1 MYFFESI
8 LARLSKSKYKNN
20 IIIKGGLLISSII
33 GDDLRTTKDMDATLK
48 SLPLTKEIVKKM
60 FDEILA
66 INNNDYIIFKIQT
79 ISDIRENDVYG
90 GFKINILATFE
101 TLKIYLTI
109 ELTTG
114 DKITPKEITYY
125 YNSIFD
131 NKQIIVLA
139 YTLETI
145 IAEKFQAIISRGSF
159 NTRMKDYYDLYVI
172 IKYEKTKMNN
182 SILAL
187 AIKNTFSYRNT
198 PLIINEIIQQI
209 ENIKV
214 EKRLQILWG
223 NYQNVATYSKDI
235 KFEELFDALD
245 YIVNKILKEELIAIK

>member
-66 INNNDYIIFKIQT
+66 INNNDYIIFKIQA
-79 ISDIRENDVYG
+79 ISDIREKDVYG
-90 GFKINILATFE
+90 GLKINILATFE

-114 DKITPKEITYY
+114 DKKTPKEITYC

-131 NKQIIVLA
+131 NKQIMVLA
-139 YTLETI
+139 YTIETI
-145 IAEKFQAIISRGSF
+145 IAEKFQTIISRGIF

-172 IKYEKTKMNN
+172 IKYEKARINN
-182 SILAL
+182 SILSL

-209 ENIKV
+209 ENIKA
-214 EKRLQILWG
+214 EKRLQILWK
-223 NYQNVATYSKDI
+223 NYQNVATYAKCI
-235 KFEELFDALD
+235 KFEELFETLD

>member
-66 INNNDYIIFKIQT
+66 INNNDYIIFKIQE
-79 ISDIRENDVYG
+79 ISDIREKDVYG

-114 DKITPKEITYY
+114 DKITPKEITYC

-131 NKQIIVLA
+131 NKQIMVLA
-139 YTLETI
+139 YTIETI
-145 IAEKFQAIISRGSF
+145 IAEKFQTIISRGIF

-172 IKYEKTKMNN
+172 IKYEKARINN
-182 SILAL
+182 SILVL

-198 PLIINEIIQQI
+198 PLIINEIIRQI
-209 ENIKV
+209 EKIKA
-214 EKRLQILWG
+214 EKRLHILWE
-223 NYQNVATYSKDI
+223 NYQNVATYSKGI
-235 KFEELFDALD
+235 KFEELLKALD
-245 YIVNKILKEELIAIK
+245 YIVNKILNEEIML

>member
-66 INNNDYIIFKIQT
+66 INNNDYIIFKIQD
-79 ISDIRENDVYG
+79 ISDIREKDVYG

-114 DKITPKEITYY
+114 DKITPKEITYC

-131 NKQIIVLA
+131 NKQIMVLA
-139 YTLETI
+139 YTIETI
-145 IAEKFQAIISRGSF
+145 IAEKFQAIISRGIF
-159 NTRMKDYYDLYVI
+159 NTRI
-172 IKYEKTKMNN
+172 NN

-198 PLIINEIIQQI
+198 PLIINEIIRQI
-209 ENIKV
+209 ENIKA
-214 EKRLQILWG
+214 EKRLQILWE
-223 NYQNVATYSKDI
+223 NYQNVATYAKCI
-235 KFEELFDALD
+235 KFEELFETLD

>member
-66 INNNDYIIFKIQT
+66 INNNDYIIFKIQA
-79 ISDIRENDVYG
+79 ISDIREKDVYG

-114 DKITPKEITYY
+114 DKITPKEITYC

-131 NKQIIVLA
+131 NKQIMVLA
-139 YTLETI
+139 YTIETI
-145 IAEKFQAIISRGSF
+145 IAEKFQTIISRGIF

-172 IKYEKTKMNN
+172 IKYEKARINN
-182 SILAL
+182 SILSL

-209 ENIKV
+209 ENIKA
-214 EKRLQILWG
+214 EKRLQILWK
-223 NYQNVATYSKDI
+223 NYQNVATYAKCI
-235 KFEELFDALD
+235 KFEELFETLD